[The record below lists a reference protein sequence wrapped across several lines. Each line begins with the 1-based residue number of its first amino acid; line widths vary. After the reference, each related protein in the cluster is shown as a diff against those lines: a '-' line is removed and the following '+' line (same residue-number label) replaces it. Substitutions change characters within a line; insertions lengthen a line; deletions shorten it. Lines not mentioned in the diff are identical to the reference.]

1 MSSSTATNTTA
12 GSTQVA
18 ILAFEGIS
26 PFHLSVPCMVFNEAA
41 RAAGIDSFRVQVCS
55 EQGAAINAATG
66 FQIQPQFGLE
76 AIEQADVVIIPS
88 WTSAAE
94 SPSPALLQ
102 ALQQAHQ
109 NGAQIVG
116 LCIGAYVLAYAG
128 LLDDHQATTH
138 WAYVDDFQQRFPRVE
153 LQPDVLYLQ
162 QGNLV
167 TSAGTAAA
175 IDCCLQLIR
184 DSHGGEL
191 ANRVARM
198 MVVAPHRSGGQAQFI
213 ELPLPQQIRDQ
224 KLAELL
230 DDVRANLAGHY
241 SIDTL
246 AERLAM
252 SRRTFTR
259 HFQALTG
266 QSFGEWLL
274 QQRLRYC
281 QQLLESS
288 ALTIELIAERCGFN
302 SVVTLR
308 HHFRQQF
315 KVSPGQWRKAFKVG

>member
-1 MSSSTATNTTA
+1 
-12 GSTQVA
+12 
-18 ILAFEGIS
+18 
-26 PFHLSVPCMVFNEAA
+26 MVFNEAA
-41 RAAGIDSFRVQVCS
+41 RAAGIDDFWVKVCS
-55 EQGAAINAATG
+55 EGKAAIMSATG

-88 WTSAAE
+88 WTSASE
-94 SPSPALLQ
+94 SPSTELKTALN
-102 ALQQAHQ
+102 QAHQ
-109 NGAQIVG
+109 RGAVIVG

-128 LLDDHQATTH
+128 LLDGHQATTH
-138 WAYVDDFQQRFPRVE
+138 WAYVEDFRQRFTAVE

-184 DSHGGEL
+184 ESHGAEQ

-213 ELPLPQQIRDQ
+213 ELPVPEKIRDQ

-230 DDVRANLAGHY
+230 DDVGSNLAAHY
-241 SIDTL
+241 SIDSL
-246 AERLAM
+246 AQRMAM

-266 QSFGEWLL
+266 QTVGQWLL
-274 QQRLRYC
+274 ARRLRYC

-288 ALTIELIAERCGFN
+288 TLTIEQVAERCGFN

-315 KVSPGQWRKAFKVG
+315 KVSPSEWRKTFTDA

>member
-1 MSSSTATNTTA
+1 MTIRAI
-12 GSTQVA
+12 A

-41 RAAGIDSFRVQVCS
+41 RAAGIDDFNVQVCS
-55 EQGAAINAATG
+55 EDRATVASATG
-66 FQIQPQFGLE
+66 FDIQPQHGLE
-76 AIEQADVVIIPS
+76 AMLQADIVIIPS
-88 WTSAAE
+88 WSSAAE
-94 SPSPALLQ
+94 SPSPVLLQ
-102 ALQQAHQ
+102 ALKQAHQ
-109 NGAQIVG
+109 KGAQVVG

-128 LLDDHQATTH
+128 LLDGKQATTH
-138 WAYVDDFQQRFPRVE
+138 WAYVDDFRQRFPDVS

-162 QGNLV
+162 QGKLV

-184 DSHGGEL
+184 DSHGTEL

-198 MVVAPHRSGGQAQFI
+198 MVVAPHRHGGQAQFI
-213 ELPLPQQIRDQ
+213 ELPLAEKIRDQ

-230 DDVRANLAGHY
+230 EDVRAHLEASYDIDGLAQ
-241 SIDTL
+241 
-246 AERLAM
+246 RMAM

-266 QSFGEWLL
+266 QSVGQWLL
-274 QQRLRYC
+274 HQRLRYC

-288 ALTIELIAERCGFN
+288 NLSIEQVAERCGFN

-315 KVSPGQWRKAFKVG
+315 KVSPREWRKTFRDV